1 MDFHPG
7 SGFGSS
13 FASNIL
19 PINHLAPY
27 LNSGACPAL
36 LSVNVRPPT
45 PLGIG
50 DEIPPVINKYKKL
63 SQNSPKVGV
72 LYNHLTLEPPKYS
85 NSNSPNLCFDFFN
98 ESATNNLRQILY

>member
-72 LYNHLTLEPPKYS
+72 LYNHLTCLRHR
-85 NSNSPNLCFDFFN
+85 NLQN
-98 ESATNNLRQILY
+98 IRIRILQIFVFVY